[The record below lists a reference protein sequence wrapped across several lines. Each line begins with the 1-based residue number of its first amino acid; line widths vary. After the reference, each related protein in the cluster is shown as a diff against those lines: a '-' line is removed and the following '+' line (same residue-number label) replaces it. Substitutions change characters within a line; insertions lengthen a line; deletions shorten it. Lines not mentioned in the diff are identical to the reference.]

1 MGSMPQ
7 AIARQEMS
15 LLNMGG
21 REKIPHHRIQGRISL
36 PFCGKVP
43 RDDEIPF

>member
-1 MGSMPQ
+1 MPQ
-7 AIARQEMS
+7 AITRQEMS
-15 LLNMGG
+15 LLNMDG
-21 REKIPHHRIQGRISL
+21 REEIPHRRTIGGISL

>member
-1 MGSMPQ
+1 MPQ

-21 REKIPHHRIQGRISL
+21 REEIPHRRTNGRISL
-36 PFCGKVP
+36 PFCSKVP